1 MEKTILV
8 ICNSSS
14 GFYRLRKELII
25 EALKTYNMIVL
36 APSTGFEK
44 ELEKLGCRYHK
55 IEYDGHGINPA
66 GEIKLIKKYYQYI
79 TAIKPDIVLTY
90 AIKPNVYAGMICKWK
105 RIPYIVNITGLGNA
119 FVKKGIL
126 QTVSLHLYRKSL
138 KRAGMVFFQNQDN
151 LDFMLRKKVLG
162 RKNYALIPGSGV
174 NLTQYKALDYP
185 HDSIIR
191 FFFIARII
199 KEKGIDQIIDAA
211 EYFKNDPD
219 VEFHICGGCGEDYA
233 EQIRDLNRAGLI
245 SYHGVIGPLDDMIK
259 VYQTA
264 SCVVHPTYYAEGIS
278 NVLLEAAA
286 SARPIIATDRAGCRE
301 VIDNGKNGLL
311 IREKDSD
318 DLIQKLKYFVSLPLD
333 ERRMMGLLGREKV
346 EREFN
351 RDRVVSAY
359 IQTIHSLTE
368 QKRAGETKLQQ

>member
-1 MEKTILV
+1 MKKTILV

-14 GFYRLRKELII
+14 GFYRLRKELIM
-25 EALKTYNMIVL
+25 EALKTYHMIVL
-36 APSTGFEK
+36 GPSTGFEK
-44 ELEKLGCRYHK
+44 ELEKLGCTYHK
-55 IEYDGHGINPA
+55 IEYDGHSINPA
-66 GEIKLIKKYYQYI
+66 EEIKLIKKYYQHI
-79 TAIKPDIVLTY
+79 VAIKPDIVLTY
-90 AIKPNVYAGMICKWK
+90 AIKPNVYGGIICKWK

-119 FVKKGIL
+119 FVEKGIL

-151 LDFMLRKKVLG
+151 LDYMLRKKVLG
-162 RKNYALIPGSGV
+162 KNNYALIPGSGV

-185 HDSIIR
+185 LDSIIR

-211 EYFKNDPD
+211 EYFQNNPD
-219 VEFHICGGCGEDYA
+219 VEFHICGGCGDDYA
-233 EQIRDLNRAGLI
+233 DRIRHLNKNGLI
-245 SYHGVIGPLDDMIK
+245 SYHGVIGPLEDMIK

-301 VIDNGKNGLL
+301 VIDDGKNGFLV
-311 IREKDSD
+311 REKDSN
-318 DLIQKLKYFVSLPLD
+318 DLIEKLRYFISLPLE
-333 ERRMMGLLGREKV
+333 ERRKMGLLGREKV

-351 RDRVVSAY
+351 RDRVVNAY
-359 IQTIHSLTE
+359 IRTIDSLIENGTA
-368 QKRAGETKLQQ
+368 RETKQQQ